1 MGILK
6 DVLAVSGQA
15 GLFKFI
21 SQGRNGI
28 IVENLQ
34 TGKRTNMPASAK
46 ISALEDI
53 AVFTESDELP
63 LIDVLKMIK
72 EKENGE
78 KTISHKASSDELKT
92 LFEEVVPDYD
102 QDRVYV
108 SDIKKIVRWYNE
120 LHDLKMLD
128 FNEEENIEE
137 ENDKPGD
144 DKTEE
149 SGAQPDDT
157 QEKE

>member
-6 DVLAVSGQA
+6 DVLAISGQA

-28 IVENLQ
+28 IVENFQ

-53 AVFTESDELP
+53 AVFTESDEVP
-63 LIDVLKMIK
+63 LIEVLKKIK
-72 EKENGE
+72 ERENGG
-78 KTISHKASSDELKT
+78 KTISHKASSDELKA
-92 LFEEVVPDYD
+92 LFDEVVPDYD

-120 LHDLKMLD
+120 LHDLNMLD
-128 FNEEENIEE
+128 FTEEDEKE
-137 ENDKPGD
+137 ENDESADDHDGD
-144 DKTEE
+144 A
-149 SGAQPDDT
+149 GAQSEDK